1 MSPVE
6 PTIPEAVFEQVL
18 HDAIIRPAGR
28 TFRGEPARQVALLRL
43 LRARVRPV
51 AFEEI
56 FHELK
61 EQGVVRAARGESG
74 SATAAKKAVREAI
87 AAVND
92 KLGTFFFRVKDI
104 RMLSEMFRIAVLN
117 DDGERPAAV
126 LQDFFGIRK
135 TSGVRFFATSD
146 EPAGGLTRELYELV
160 TELRPRRIDVFA
172 ASFSSFLGNPEFRQL
187 LEASARQPD
196 GRLRFLLLDPASKA
210 VDAIERAVQHD
221 VPLRGAMKSRVDASL
236 RALTEIQAHLDKDA
250 KKRLQVRTAEHAPLW
265 RFRMIFLDDVLHLRL
280 VVPGSQAETLI
291 KLDAQSSLYRSLH
304 DVFEEAWSAAT
315 TG

>member
-1 MSPVE
+1 MSTLE
-6 PTIPEAVFEQVL
+6 PTIPEDVFERVL
-18 HDAIIRPAGR
+18 QEAIVRPAGR
-28 TFRGEPARQVALLRL
+28 SFRGEPARQVALLRI

-51 AFEEI
+51 AFDEI
-56 FHELK
+56 FKELK
-61 EQGVVRAARGESG
+61 REGVIRAAGDDG
-74 SATAAKKAVREAI
+74 GGAAKKAVREAI

-104 RMLSEMFRIAVLN
+104 RLLSEMFRVGVLN

-160 TELRPRRIDVFA
+160 TEIRPRRMDVFA

-187 LEASARQPD
+187 LEWSARQPD
-196 GRLRFLLLDPASKA
+196 GRLRFLLLDPKSAT
-210 VDAIERAVQHD
+210 VDAIERAVKHD
-221 VPLRGAMKSRVDASL
+221 VPLRGAMRARVESSL
-236 RALTEIQAHLDKDA
+236 RALQEIEAQLDKDA
-250 KKRLQVRTAEHAPLW
+250 RKRFVVRTAASAPLW

-280 VVPGSQAETLI
+280 VVPNAPTETLI
-291 KLDAQSSLYRSLH
+291 KLDAESSLYRSLH
-304 DVFEEAWSAAT
+304 DVFEEAWEEARSAV
-315 TG
+315 